1 MSALAL
7 GTIPST
13 INTYERLAMWVSQVL
28 QNTANGADA
37 NVVMGQATQPVAN
50 VQLTVIAD
58 GTMRAICVLYLPV
71 DEPALNSPTAKTW
84 MAAQEINQA
93 TPHVNL
99 LSN

>member
-1 MSALAL
+1 
-7 GTIPST
+7 
-13 INTYERLAMWVSQVL
+13 
-28 QNTANGADA
+28 
-37 NVVMGQATQPVAN
+37 

-71 DEPALNSPTAKTW
+71 DEAALNSPTAKTW